1 MEKLTDVYTCE
12 VVTSD
17 YDAVACAIFR
27 LGYLVS
33 KGATVWLKNGR
44 IHRDSDQP
52 AVVSDAFILYV
63 RDGLIHRDGDQPAFV
78 SVHGDKA
85 WYANGV
91 RHRDNDLPAIINSC
105 GWQSWH
111 MNGKYHRDAR
121 DENGYLLPA
130 RTGFGMRLYYLNN
143 IQVDEH
149 GNDALGNPL

>member
-12 VVTSD
+12 VVMSD

-44 IHRDSDQP
+44 IHRDGDQP

-63 RDGLIHRDGDQPAFV
+63 RDGLVHRDGDEPAFV
-78 SVHGDKA
+78 SVNGDKA

-91 RHRDNDLPAIINSC
+91 RHRDNDLPAVINSR
-105 GWQSWH
+105 GWQSWYV
-111 MNGKYHRDAR
+111 NGKHHRDTR
-121 DENGYLLPA
+121 DENERLLPA
-130 RTGFGMRLYYLNN
+130 ISGPGLCFYYLNGKA
-143 IQVDEH
+143 VDSEGH
-149 GNDALGNPL
+149 LLHPEPY